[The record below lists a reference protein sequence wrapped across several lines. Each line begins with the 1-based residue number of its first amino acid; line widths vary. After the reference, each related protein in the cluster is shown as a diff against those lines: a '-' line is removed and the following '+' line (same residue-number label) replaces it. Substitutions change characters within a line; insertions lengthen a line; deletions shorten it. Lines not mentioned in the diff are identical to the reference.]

1 MLSFSKDTLILSFSE
16 VTLTSHRR
24 WLTSTSGR
32 ASPFHSPPAP
42 LCPLSTPI
50 FIQSVPALPWND
62 ITSQS
67 CCSGNFPPL
76 FWLSNPPMRL
86 PKVKSDVFSFRSLS
100 VVMWYGCHVCYV
112 GSCTV
117 ILEDTGPIRGYG
129 LHHSYG
135 ARTPIRVALLSCY
148 EQADATIR
156 DHHSTECQSM
166 CQLVSIP
173 FIASPNQ
180 RRRKTI
186 LKILFARSLIVNW
199 IQSERDANLMGQ
211 MLVGWRQKRR
221 S

>member
-24 WLTSTSGR
+24 CLTSTSGGAR
-32 ASPFHSPPAP
+32 VPFTASPNLISTHFH
-42 LCPLSTPI
+42 PI
-50 FIQSVPALPWND
+50 SSGSALKWHN
-62 ITSQS
+62 ITE
-67 CCSGNFPPL
+67 L
-76 FWLSNPPMRL
+76 LSNPPMRL